1 MLSQN
6 GQQVHFYHRIIRK
19 LVVAFGTM
27 FNNMRLVKYD
37 KTGTTEIERINVPL
51 MYASKE
57 KFYARI
63 AAAPDPYNPV
73 NLTLPR
79 MAFEMNGISYDP
91 LRKKSNFTDEFAE
104 GLPTGLKK
112 LRMTPYN
119 FDFNL
124 YAFVRN
130 TEDGAQI
137 IEQILPYFT
146 PDYTV
151 TLDFVGIEDFKMDV
165 PLVFNSITYD
175 DSHEGDP
182 ESTRSIIW
190 TLNFT
195 AKGYLFGPIANVSV
209 IRKATA
215 NIYDNTF
222 ETSPLKELELTG
234 GTTDYKVD
242 ELVYQGTSAGSATAT
257 GFVRTWR
264 TTTGYDLVA
273 IGTVDI
279 SDNTTIT
286 QNTANFA
293 TDNIIVNS
301 VISIDSTYYNVT
313 SQVNSTVYIVDA
325 NISVADANGSANGA
339 TTLRRDTRYANTII
353 IYDTNG
359 TFDIGSPLVGAVTG
373 ARWNV
378 ASFAIA
384 DTQLVNITVEPDP
397 VTANTEEEAF
407 GFTTT
412 ITEY

>member
-6 GQQVHFYHRIIRK
+6 GSQVHFYHRIIRK

-27 FNNMRLVKYD
+27 FNNMRLVKYSKD
-37 KTGTTEIERINVPL
+37 GLTEIERINVPL

-57 KFYARI
+57 KFYQTI
-63 AAAPDPYNPV
+63 SAAPDPYNPV

-91 LRKKSNFTDEFAE
+91 LRKKSNFADEFAE
-104 GLPTGLKK
+104 GLPTGLKRI
-112 LRMTPYN
+112 RMTPYN

-124 YAFVRN
+124 YVFVRN

-137 IEQILPYFT
+137 VEQILPYFT

-151 TLDFVGIEDFKMDV
+151 TLDLVGIENYKMDV

-222 ETSPLKELELTG
+222 ETSPLKQMELTG
-234 GTTDYKVD
+234 GTVDYKID
-242 ELVYQGTSAGSATAT
+242 ELVYQGTSPGSATAT
-257 GFVRTWR
+257 GFVREWR
-264 TTTGYDLVA
+264 SNSRYANTVL
-273 IGTVDI
+273 GTVDV
-279 SDNTTIT
+279 DANTPNVVS
-286 QNTANFA
+286 QNTAVF
-293 TDNIIVNS
+293 TGNIVAGNVITFNAETFNVSS
-301 VISIDSTYYNVT
+301 VINTTHIEIDSNIADPNGYFGVT
-313 SQVNSTVYIVDA
+313 ATRVD
-325 NISVADANGSANGA
+325 
-339 TTLRRDTRYANTII
+339 REYANTII
-353 IYDTNG
+353 VYDTNG
-359 TFDIGSPLVGAVTG
+359 TFAVNTSLVGAVTG

-378 ASFAIA
+378 ASFDFA
-384 DTQLVNITVEPDP
+384 DTQLVNITVEPTP
-397 VTANTEEEAF
+397 NTANTEEEAF
-407 GFTTT
+407 GFSTT